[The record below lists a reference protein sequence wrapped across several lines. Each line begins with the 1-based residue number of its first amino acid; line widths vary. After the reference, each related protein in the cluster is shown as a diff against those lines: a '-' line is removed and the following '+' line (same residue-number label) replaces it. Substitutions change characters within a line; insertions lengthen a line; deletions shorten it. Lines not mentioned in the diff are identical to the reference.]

1 MLVLLIIILV
11 IISSLSLI
19 IGFDELLAVRSLQA
33 DINTDIQ
40 VVSVESSHE
49 YHASN
54 KRNKQIES
62 LVYSVI
68 AFFLSIL
75 LIWYLPIWFYEESL
89 YWWVRGL
96 LILPLLPLLIE
107 QILIEEFPDGLK
119 MISVSLIVML
129 IIIVILSTM
138 YFMQ

>member
-40 VVSVESSHE
+40 VAQWKGHE

-129 IIIVILSTM
+129 IIIVI
-138 YFMQ
+138 FM